1 MEHRRHRCGL
11 ELMYYKLKADSARAF
26 HFSIWD
32 AEVGGLDPDS
42 YNLDALTF
50 EIGTGNIEKVTRLI
64 SKHQLKV
71 LIESKYADN
80 ELAYRYDR
88 MINV

>member
-1 MEHRRHRCGL
+1 
-11 ELMYYKLKADSARAF
+11 MYYKLKADSSRAF

-42 YNLDALTF
+42 YNKETLNY
-50 EIGTGNIEKVTRLI
+50 EIVTGNIEKVTRLI

-71 LIESKYADN
+71 LIERKYADN

-88 MINV
+88 MLNV

>member
-42 YNLDALTF
+42 CNLDALTF

>member
-1 MEHRRHRCGL
+1 
-11 ELMYYKLKADSARAF
+11 MYYKLKADSTKAF
-26 HFSIWD
+26 QFSVWD
-32 AEVGGLDPDS
+32 AEVGGLDPSNYDYS
-42 YNLDALTF
+42 ALTF
-50 EIGTGNIEKVTRLI
+50 EIGTGNIEKVSRLI

>member
-1 MEHRRHRCGL
+1 MF
-11 ELMYYKLKADSARAF
+11 YKLKADSSRAF

-42 YNLDALTF
+42 YNKETLTF

-71 LIESKYADN
+71 LVESKYANN

-88 MINV
+88 MLNV

>member
-1 MEHRRHRCGL
+1 
-11 ELMYYKLKADSARAF
+11 MYYKLKATSAKAF
-26 HFSIWD
+26 QFSIWD

-42 YNLDALTF
+42 CNAEALTF
-50 EIGTGNIEKVTRLI
+50 EIGTGNIEKVSRLI

>member
-1 MEHRRHRCGL
+1 MYFELTAPDSLTMEMAYFQAQL
-11 ELMYYKLKADSARAF
+11 L
-26 HFSIWD
+26 
-32 AEVGGLDPDS
+32 GLDPTPMS
-42 YNLDALTF
+42 SLTF
-50 EIGTGNIEKVTRLI
+50 NIGTGNIEKVTRLI

>member
-1 MEHRRHRCGL
+1 MYFELTAPDRLSME
-11 ELMYYKLKADSARAF
+11 MAY
-26 HFSIWD
+26 WD
-32 AEVGGLDPDS
+32 AQMMGLDPQA
-42 YNLDALTF
+42 LAPLTF
-50 EIGTGNIEKVTRLI
+50 NIGTGNIEKVTRLI